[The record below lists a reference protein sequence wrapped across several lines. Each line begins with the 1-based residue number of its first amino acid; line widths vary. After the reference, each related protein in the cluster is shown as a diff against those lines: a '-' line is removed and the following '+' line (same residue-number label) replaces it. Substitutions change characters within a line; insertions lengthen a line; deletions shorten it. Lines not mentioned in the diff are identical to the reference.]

1 MQECISVDFRY
12 AVGENQRCDRRLRR
26 IDEVIDE
33 RRRDALD
40 AVGYDDLGRV
50 AVVPDENVIE
60 YGERAVLLVQP
71 ADKLRSGK
79 RVKADIAEIG
89 GQDDFRKRR
98 TALEGSLLN
107 FS

>member
-1 MQECISVDFRY
+1 M
-12 AVGENQRCDRRLRR
+12 
-26 IDEVIDE
+26 
-33 RRRDALD
+33 
-40 AVGYDDLGRV
+40 
-50 AVVPDENVIE
+50 IE